1 MKSLSRSFA
10 ALLPILALIF
20 SIGLLMGT
28 TAAYFYTLKH
38 AAHGSDS
45 VSFGTTP
52 YRFVIRSDS
61 FFRFAFMSAAM
72 WAIKPITILNAPAH
86 FVDLLISYAVSRKPF
101 WSPNFFGMAAW
112 QCLTYPFFAIPA
124 WSYVGLGLDAF
135 FDRRRIGKKS
145 MVLSLL
151 LSVIFGTIAVGLR
164 FGLTPEE
171 RRQQDLLPSYIAGLS
186 LWGLLFLFPFI
197 AWLREKITRKSDPC
211 AGTNTAVA

>member
-1 MKSLSRSFA
+1 MKPLSRSFT
-10 ALLPILALIF
+10 
-20 SIGLLMGT
+20 GLLLLLAFILSIVLVLGA
-28 TAAYFYTLKH
+28 TAFYFYSLKH

-45 VSFGTTP
+45 IRIGTAP
-52 YRFVIRSDS
+52 YHFVIRSDS
-61 FFRFAFMSAAM
+61 LFRFALMSAAM

-101 WSPNFFGMAAW
+101 WSPNFLGMAAW

-124 WSYVGLGLDAF
+124 WSYVGLGLDAL
-135 FDRRRIGKKS
+135 FDRRRVGKKS

-151 LSVIFGTIAVGLR
+151 LGVIFGTIAVGLR

-171 RRQQDLLPSYIAGLS
+171 RQQQDLLPSYIASLS

-197 AWLREKITRKSDPC
+197 AWLRAKITRKSDPC
-211 AGTNTAVA
+211 AGTNTAIA